1 MTARPSGVVSSQV
14 CHGSSR
20 HSGGLFWFS
29 IDRDMW
35 GERDDSIC
43 GQKIHIL
50 PTGPKS
56 KRWRQL
62 RKNERP
68 GNSEFVSSYV
78 WGEKTSNVPLITV
91 GVQLV
96 LDFIL
101 LIQYVVWDTIYLLN
115 IASMHL
121 NVTFSTGI
129 IDKFPGS
136 FVLANCL
143 YILKN
148 ELNFKKRKSHLSI
161 FFRSSHK
168 M

>member
-1 MTARPSGVVSSQV
+1 MTNEFWWQKALSGKGRKIDIYIDHETELCMWANWFEHMLNDRNDRNYSGTRNSLSVKMRARTLDFVFSQV
-14 CHGSSR
+14 YHGSSC
-20 HSGGLFWFS
+20 HSVGLFWLS

-50 PTGPKS
+50 PTGLKS

-62 RKNERP
+62 RRNERP

-78 WGEKTSNVPLITV
+78 WGENTSNVPLMTV

-101 LIQYVVWDTIYLLN
+101 FI
-115 IASMHL
+115 
-121 NVTFSTGI
+121 
-129 IDKFPGS
+129 
-136 FVLANCL
+136 
-143 YILKN
+143 
-148 ELNFKKRKSHLSI
+148 
-161 FFRSSHK
+161 
-168 M
+168 